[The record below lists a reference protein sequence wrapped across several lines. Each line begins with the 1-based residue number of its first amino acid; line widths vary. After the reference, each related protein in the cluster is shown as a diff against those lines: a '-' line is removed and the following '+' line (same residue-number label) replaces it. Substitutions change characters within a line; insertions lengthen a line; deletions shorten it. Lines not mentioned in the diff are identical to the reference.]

1 MPASSSEGDA
11 DHQALR
17 RDRVDAA
24 LPLNA
29 VAVRAILSAVPT
41 TDSASRIVRA
51 DRHRLPVLASVLGRA
66 LADDPIF
73 RWSLGEAASAQ
84 AVAAS
89 ATAIYAPYADLG
101 MVWECGDAAG
111 AAVWVPPEGAYHL
124 ATGDPAAAS
133 PTAGAPDEI
142 NLRQATWDWLESY
155 VPEGVWYLEVL
166 GVEPACQHRG
176 VGTSLTRHGLERAF
190 EDGVDAFLET
200 SVASNVPY
208 YQHLGFNV
216 VDEGDIP
223 AGGPHVWFMTCTP

>member
-1 MPASSSEGDA
+1 
-11 DHQALR
+11 
-17 RDRVDAA
+17 
-24 LPLNA
+24 
-29 VAVRAILSAVPT
+29 VRT

-73 RWSLGEAASAQ
+73 QWSLGGVASAQ

-101 MVWECGDAAG
+101 MVWEGGDAAG
-111 AAVWVPPEGAYHL
+111 VAVWVPPEGAYLL

-133 PTAGAPDEI
+133 PPPEAPDETDR
-142 NLRQATWDWLESY
+142 RQATWDWLESF

-176 VGTSLTRHGLERAF
+176 VGTSLTRHGLERAY
-190 EDGVDAFLET
+190 EDRVDAFLET